1 MKTFSPLAV
10 ASMAVGI
17 AFSCAQSR
25 AACDGCDDQPL
36 AAQQEPAEYS
46 STLFDRSYFTHKPG
60 SDQRVVQYAPNQPAY
75 RTEGH
80 YERSAFRYT
89 QSTIGRGRNAD
100 RLNVVETWGR
110 GAEIRPYGEWERPFR
125 RGAQPIWMT
134 DPQAYFYGSYP
145 YPYLS
150 ENRDNITFD
159 NRTRRG
165 GKQDKKSYNKGHEQ
179 GGSMHGG
186 GMKPGGMKPG
196 SGKN

>member
-1 MKTFSPLAV
+1 MKTLLTTA
-10 ASMAVGI
+10 AMALGI
-17 AFSCAQSR
+17 ALSCTTTR
-25 AACDGCDDQPL
+25 AACEDCDDQPL
-36 AAQQEPAEYS
+36 AVQHEPEEYR
-46 STLFDRSYFTHKPG
+46 STLFDRSYFTHKPH
-60 SDQRVVQYAPNQPAY
+60 SDERVAQYMPEQPAY
-75 RTEGH
+75 RTEGY

-150 ENRDNITFD
+150 EIRDNVNFT
-159 NRTRRG
+159 NRTPRDGGRDFKDRG
-165 GKQDKKSYNKGHEQ
+165 GFSK
-179 GGSMHGG
+179 HGG
-186 GMKPGGMKPG
+186 HGSHGKGGG
-196 SGKN
+196 Y